1 MRCGIFG
8 ETGRESRIG
17 VVGRV
22 RQDRDVF
29 V

>member
-8 ETGRESRIG
+8 ETGRETRIG
-17 VVGRV
+17 VVNLV